1 MHSKNIVHRD
11 LKPDNIFIDKDKNG
25 KEIIK
30 VGDFGISKF
39 TSISTNESL
48 TPPCKTTIAY

>member
-1 MHSKNIVHRD
+1 LHSANIVHRD

-30 VGDFGISKF
+30 VGDFGISKC
-39 TSISTNESL
+39 TSISTNENL
-48 TPPCKTTIAY
+48 TDPFRTTKAY

>member
-1 MHSKNIVHRD
+1 MHSANIVHRD

-39 TSISTNESL
+39 TSISTNENL
-48 TPPCKTTIAY
+48 TAPFKTTIAY

>member
-1 MHSKNIVHRD
+1 LHSKNIVHRD

-39 TSISTNESL
+39 TSISTNENL
-48 TPPCKTTIAY
+48 TAPFKTTIAY

>member
-1 MHSKNIVHRD
+1 MHFENIVHRD

-30 VGDFGISKF
+30 VGDFGISKN
-39 TSISTNESL
+39 TSISTNENL
-48 TPPCKTTIAY
+48 TDPFRTTKAY